1 METKFWVNAG
11 MWSLVA
17 QDRELNLTDM
27 RTLVFVMSQ
36 NEDGACP
43 MSLSQMG
50 GVLDID
56 RASLSRSL
64 RKLDKLGY
72 IEKTDGGWILR
83 SCFMFMGKRNQQN
96 KVNRMEQAMTI
107 KERRLRF
114 REKIEAA
121 LSGSL
126 DECVALRASLLKLA
140 PHLSADLGYP
150 TKKLTRDERA
160 VLRDLEAARVDADE
174 LQGLI
179 AWFECEVALK
189 RNLRLWRAA

>member
-1 METKFWVNAG
+1 MGMETKFWVNAG

-114 REKIEAA
+114 REKIEAEGHDNRPGWTGYRQ
-121 LSGSL
+121 LPDGSWKL
-126 DECVALRASLLKLA
+126 DGGPGVRWEGEPYTGPC
-140 PHLSADLGYP
+140 P
-150 TKKLTRDERA
+150 
-160 VLRDLEAARVDADE
+160 LENFN
-174 LQGLI
+174 G
-179 AWFECEVALK
+179 
-189 RNLRLWRAA
+189 